1 MALIIKTYNNGLV
14 GIQNDDSVSL
24 ICTKQSQAETVLVV
38 AQQMIDNKVNCLFF
52 DFMQSND
59 SFFEDLQS
67 KKDLIKL
74 INWSQ
79 IQHEFQFPAGYE
91 QLDEMFK
98 QITFKQELNMK
109 EDTMNLIA
117 QLLNKQPQQ
126 MSLLNQTMSFIPL
139 NVVIKRVKN
148 PPTLKDNTIYVGF
161 YQDNLII
168 FDDLQLIHLMKA
180 NNKYSQ
186 VSAVIKAIQ
195 IFKYKQVFLVFYDEP
210 LLLFLINNIDQFQLN
225 ENCQMKVY
233 YEPNMQKLNLC
244 IDQYITNLA
253 RTPNFQSY
261 FEANNVDMHDNVSPI
276 PQDLNQNETLLQRSI
291 FIDQTRNSDIIQ
303 TSSRNVYNDLF
314 ATDEHSII
322 EKRISASNKV
332 QELALAIQNKEAEKA
347 KKQKEQAKSQVSNEG
362 FTQIL
367 EQKQQQQ
374 IQPKV
379 IKAKQIKQQQVIQ
392 IPKVPEPKQPEH
404 EDTEIIVSANPVMR
418 SVSQAAA
425 QKVIEL
431 DKKLSSIKNYQQF
444 FKCDIM
450 IQHTIVIKQINGKLL
465 LTVNGGTMRP
475 TSVSISESVFTLLIQ
490 VTEKLRNCAIKI
502 IVNSKMLRDL
512 VYEFNPER
520 AQQQMFK
527 TLLEQNQI
535 LIDLVLKEVIITI
548 QPAVPA
554 DEKAKYLTLTNNN
567 DYVIDNILQKPLLI
581 NYVSDL
587 FGSVYLQNLTFII
600 SLVNFSTQQ
609 LLQNEVKLLFEQI
622 SAQYDLNL
630 QVILVFQQQEPEPE
644 QPYELFLS
652 QSENKEIQPENEIFP
667 PKELFKGSKTLE
679 SVVLFDKSKLESLNF
694 EPKVK
699 QIIEQN
705 KNKNENEKQ
714 LEKNKDKLIIKFQC
728 EVNPQDLAEIMS
740 KLLGIAQGEFKVEV
754 GGQK

>member
-52 DFMQSND
+52 DFMQSSD
-59 SFFEDLQS
+59 QFFEDLQS

-79 IQHEFQFPAGYE
+79 IQYEFQFPAGYE

-98 QITFKQELNMK
+98 QVVHKQEMNMK

-161 YQDNLII
+161 YLDNLII
-168 FDDLQLIHLMKA
+168 FDDQQLIHLMKA

-186 VSAVIKAIQ
+186 VSAVMKAIQ
-195 IFKYKQVFLVFYDEP
+195 IFKYKQVFLVFYNEP

-233 YEPNMQKLNLC
+233 YEPNMQKLNQC

-347 KKQKEQAKSQVSNEG
+347 KKQKEIHGKSVSSNEG

-404 EDTEIIVSANPVMR
+404 EETEIIVSANPAMR

-548 QPAVPA
+548 QQTVPA

-609 LLQNEVKLLFEQI
+609 QLQNEVKLLFEQI

-652 QSENKEIQPENEIFP
+652 NSENKVIQPEVDQFP
-667 PKELFKGSKTLE
+667 PKEQFKGSKTLE
-679 SVVLFDKSKLESLNF
+679 SYNFDKSKLESLNF
-694 EPKVK
+694 EPKIK

-705 KNKNENEKQ
+705 KNEKQ
-714 LEKNKDKLIIKFQC
+714 TEKNKDKLIIKFQC

>member
-52 DFMQSND
+52 DFMQSSD
-59 SFFEDLQS
+59 QFFEDLQS

-79 IQHEFQFPAGYE
+79 IQYEFQFPAGYE

-98 QITFKQELNMK
+98 QVVHKQEMNMK

-161 YQDNLII
+161 YLDNLII
-168 FDDLQLIHLMKA
+168 FDDQQLIHLMKA

-186 VSAVIKAIQ
+186 VSAVMKAIQ
-195 IFKYKQVFLVFYDEP
+195 IFKYKQVFLVFYNEP

-233 YEPNMQKLNLC
+233 YEPNMQKLNQC

-347 KKQKEQAKSQVSNEG
+347 KKQKEIHGKSVSSNEG

-404 EDTEIIVSANPVMR
+404 EETEIIVSANPAMR

-548 QPAVPA
+548 QQTVPA

-609 LLQNEVKLLFEQI
+609 QLQNEVKLLFEQI

-652 QSENKEIQPENEIFP
+652 NSENKVIQPEVDQFP
-667 PKELFKGSKTLE
+667 SKEQFKGSKTLE
-679 SVVLFDKSKLESLNF
+679 SYNFDKSKLESLNF

-705 KNKNENEKQ
+705 KNEKQ
-714 LEKNKDKLIIKFQC
+714 TEKNKDKLIIKFQC

>member
-52 DFMQSND
+52 DFMQSSD
-59 SFFEDLQS
+59 QFFEDLQS

-79 IQHEFQFPAGYE
+79 IQYEFQFPAGYE

-98 QITFKQELNMK
+98 QVVHKQEMNMK

-161 YQDNLII
+161 YLDNLII
-168 FDDLQLIHLMKA
+168 FDDQQLIHLMKA

-186 VSAVIKAIQ
+186 VSAVMKAIQ
-195 IFKYKQVFLVFYDEP
+195 IFKYKQVFLVFYNEP

-233 YEPNMQKLNLC
+233 YEPNMQKLNQC

-332 QELALAIQNKEAEKA
+332 QELALAIQNKEAEKT
-347 KKQKEQAKSQVSNEG
+347 KKQKEIHGKSVSSNEG

-392 IPKVPEPKQPEH
+392 IPKVPEPKQPVEH
-404 EDTEIIVSANPVMR
+404 EETEIIVSANPAMR

-548 QPAVPA
+548 QPTVPA
-554 DEKAKYLTLTNNN
+554 DEKAKYLILTNNN

-609 LLQNEVKLLFEQI
+609 QLQNEVKLLFEQI
-622 SAQYDLNL
+622 SVQYDLNL
-630 QVILVFQQQEPEPE
+630 QVILVFQQQELEPE

-652 QSENKEIQPENEIFP
+652 NSENKVIQPEVDQFP
-667 PKELFKGSKTLE
+667 SKEQFKGSKTLE
-679 SVVLFDKSKLESLNF
+679 SYNFDKSKLESLNF
-694 EPKVK
+694 EPKIN

-705 KNKNENEKQ
+705 KNEKQ
-714 LEKNKDKLIIKFQC
+714 TEKNKDKLIIKFQC